1 VVQFREGQ
9 QDVAPCEVSAL
20 PGEVAGLTAA
30 VREAIEPLLRSGEG
44 SLRLGLP
51 EAARAPVAAAIAS
64 RHQGPVLLVVPS
76 PAKALAAQEELAL
89 FVAGTPLARLPE
101 REALPYEFAKD
112 DPGYAIER
120 SYALSLLR
128 GDAPALVVASW
139 AALSEHTAGPQIE
152 EEGLTISAG
161 SKRSPASLMSELESA
176 GYAVEPLADA
186 PGTASRRG
194 GIIDIYP
201 ANAERPFR
209 VEFFGD
215 DIESIRELDLQTQR
229 SVARLESLHVPPA
242 ATSSSGARAAARE
255 LLGEVEAN
263 GDQAEAVIEQLE
275 LLADGNRS
283 DYTGFFEPLL
293 YEETALEH
301 LAAGALVLLDEPEDG
316 EAALETVI
324 DHERRT
330 LAELVGRGM
339 IPTGLPDLRVS
350 VGTVRERFSRSRVI
364 ELQRFGTEELGARRL
379 PISVTASFAG
389 KLRTLAQQAAVWSK
403 QGRAVAI
410 VSQQALRLAELL
422 DEEGIKATPTR
433 KLTELPQPGEIL
445 LVPAALAGGF
455 AVGDSLTVVADSE
468 IFGFRK
474 RRRPTTSRKSVRS
487 NLVSTLE
494 VGDYLVHMDHGIAR
508 YAGLVRRS
516 VDGVEREYLELQYAE
531 RDRLYVPADQLEA
544 VSRYVGPTD
553 HPPSLTKLGSQDW
566 VRAKRRVKQAVV
578 ELAQELLELYA
589 KREVARGH
597 AFGPDNA
604 WQMEMEAA
612 FPFVET
618 QDQLEAIA
626 EVKQDMQDVK
636 PMDRLI
642 CGDVGYGKTEVAVRA
657 AFKAVMDGKQV
668 AVLVPTTVLAEQH
681 GNTFRERVAG
691 FPVRVEVLSRFRSEQ
706 QQREIVAG
714 ITSGE
719 VDIAI
724 GTHRLVQKDVAFKD
738 LGLVVIDEE
747 QRFGVSHKERLKQM
761 REEVDTLTLSATP
774 IPRTLQMS
782 LVGIRDMST
791 VMTPPEERQPIRT
804 YVLQWDDELL
814 REAIDRELQR
824 GGQVYFVHNRVHNI
838 ERIVSRLREI
848 VPEARITVGHGQM
861 PEEQLERVMMEF
873 GAGDHDVLVCTTIIE
888 SGLDI
893 PNANTIIINDANH
906 LGLAQL
912 YQLRGRVGRSANRAY
927 AYLLYDKNRAMSETA
942 QKRLEAIFEATE
954 LGAGFQIALRDL
966 EIRGAGNVLGTEQS
980 GHIAAVGFDMYS
992 KLIGEAVAALKKVI
1006 TPEAPAGPQALPPPP
1021 LVDLPLSAHIP
1032 ESYVPDIHARLA
1044 VYQRVAE
1051 IDSAEGVAEMQAELT
1066 DRFGPVP
1073 RSVEN
1078 LLYVALVRSLAR
1090 RSNVESL
1097 KTDEQM
1103 FHLRI
1108 RGGTTEAMRDALE
1121 RLKLQSIIAGPN
1133 QVRIDRMGAGTNWMP
1148 LLARVLRVMAESSAL
1163 QEA

>member
-1 VVQFREGQ
+1 M
-9 QDVAPCEVSAL
+9 
-20 PGEVAGLTAA
+20 
-30 VREAIEPLLRSGEG
+30 
-44 SLRLGLP
+44 
-51 EAARAPVAAAIAS
+51 AAALATM
-64 RHQGPVLLVVPS
+64 HAGPVLVVVPT
-76 PAKALAAQEELAL
+76 PAKSHALFEEVAL
-89 FVAGTPLARLPE
+89 FVAGMPFARLPE
-101 REALPYEFAKD
+101 REALPYEFVRD
-112 DPGYAIER
+112 DPGLAVER
-120 SYALSLLR
+120 THALSLLR
-128 GDAPALVVASW
+128 GESAALVVASW
-139 AALSEHTAGPQIE
+139 SALSEHCADPE
-152 EEGLTISAG
+152 VEAEGLTLTAG
-161 SKRSPASLMSELESA
+161 EARNPGTLMASLEHS
-176 GYAVEPLADA
+176 GYAIEPLADA

-194 GIIDIYP
+194 GIVDVFP

-209 VEFFGD
+209 IEFFGD
-215 DIESIRELDLQTQR
+215 EIESIRELDFATQR
-229 SVARLESLHVPPA
+229 SVGRRDEIHIPPA
-242 ATSSSGARAAARE
+242 ATSSSEARAAAE
-255 LLGEVEAN
+255 DLLGALEAN
-263 GDQAEAVIEQLE
+263 GDQAEVVIEQLE
-275 LLADGNRS
+275 LISGGNRS
-283 DYTGFFEPLL
+283 PFSAFFEPLL
-293 YEETALEH
+293 YAGTAVEH
-301 LAAGALVLLDEPEDG
+301 LYRGALVVFDEPAEG
-316 EAALETVI
+316 ETSLATVV
-324 DHERRT
+324 DHEERT
-330 LAELVGRGM
+330 RQELEGRGL
-339 IPTGLPDLRVS
+339 IPSGLPALRVDAEALQS
-350 VGTVRERFSRSRVI
+350 KLDGFRTI

-379 PISVTASFAG
+379 PMTATPSFGG
-389 KLRTLAQQAAVWSK
+389 KLRPLAQQAGIWAK

-422 DEEGIKATPTR
+422 DEEGIRATPLR
-433 KLTELPQPGEIL
+433 RMAEPPASGEIQL
-445 LVPAALAGGF
+445 LPAALAGGF
-455 AVGDSLTVVADSE
+455 TLDEALTVISDSE
-468 IFGFRK
+468 VFGFRK
-474 RRRPTTSRKSVRS
+474 RRRPSRNRTAIRAD
-487 NLVSTLE
+487 LVSTLE
-494 VGDYLVHMDHGIAR
+494 IGDYLVHADHGIAR
-508 YAGLVRRS
+508 YNGLIRRS

-531 RDRLYVPADQLEA
+531 RDRLYVPADQLES

-553 HPPSLTKLGSQDW
+553 HPPSLTKLGSQEW

-589 KREVARGH
+589 KREMARGH
-597 AFGPDNA
+597 AFAPDNA

-618 QDQLEAIA
+618 QDQLDAIA
-626 EVKQDMQDVK
+626 EVKSDMENVK

-657 AFKAVMDGKQV
+657 AFKAVTDGKQV

-681 GNTFRERVAG
+681 GATFRERVAG
-691 FPVRVEVLSRFRSEQ
+691 FPVRVEVLSRFRTDQ

-714 ITSGE
+714 IASGE

-724 GTHRLVQKDVAFKD
+724 GTHRLVQKDVEFKD

-761 REEVDTLTLSATP
+761 RAEVDSLVLSATP

-814 REAIDRELQR
+814 REAIDREMQR

-838 ERIVSRLREI
+838 ERIVTRLRNI

-861 PEEQLERVMMEF
+861 PEDQLERVMMEF
-873 GAGDHDVLVCTTIIE
+873 SAGDHDILVCTTIIE

-893 PNANTIIINDANH
+893 PNANTIIINDANQ

-927 AYLLYDKNRAMSETA
+927 AYLLYDKDRAMSESA

-966 EIRGAGNVLGTEQS
+966 EIRGAGNVLGNEQS

-992 KLIGEAVAALKKVI
+992 KLVAEAVSALKKAVAPDAP
-1006 TPEAPAGPQALPPPP
+1006 TGPEPLPPSPMI
-1021 LVDLPLSAHIP
+1021 DLPLSAHIP
-1032 ESYVPDIHARLA
+1032 ESYIADIHGRLA
-1044 VYQRVAE
+1044 AYQKIAE
-1051 IDSAEGVAEMQAELT
+1051 IESAEGVAEMQAELA

-1097 KTDEQM
+1097 KTDEIM

-1108 RGGTTEAMRDALE
+1108 RHGTPPAMKSAVEALN
-1121 RLKLQSIIAGPN
+1121 LKSVIVGPN
-1133 QVRIDRMGAGTNWMP
+1133 QVRIDRVGAGTNWMP
-1148 LLARVLRVMAESSAL
+1148 LLARVLRAMAEGVEKGKKKEERVASAL
-1163 QEA
+1163 